1 MIKTKLKGSRQ
12 ERKVK
17 KILEN
22 QGYICLKSAASLG
35 IFDLICF
42 NGREI
47 RFIQVKSNYCP
58 LKEKKKI
65 ERFKV
70 IPING
75 QKEIWIFKNYHKEPI
90 IEIIKEGNP

>member
-1 MIKTKLKGSRQ
+1 MIKTKAKGSRR

-35 IFDLICF
+35 IFDLVCF
-42 NGREI
+42 NGKEI

-58 LKEKKKI
+58 PKEKRKI
-65 ERFKV
+65 KEFDLLPPNSK
-70 IPING
+70 
-75 QKEIWIFKNYHKEPI
+75 KEIWVFKDYQREPI
-90 IEIIKEGNP
+90 IEIVK

>member
-1 MIKTKLKGSRQ
+1 MIKTKAKGSRR

-35 IFDLICF
+35 IFDLVCF
-42 NGREI
+42 NGIEI
-47 RFIQVKSNYCP
+47 RFIQVKSNYYP
-58 LKEKKKI
+58 PKEKRKI
-65 ERFKV
+65 KEFDLLPPNSK
-70 IPING
+70 
-75 QKEIWIFKNYHKEPI
+75 KEIWVFKNYHREPI

>member
-1 MIKTKLKGSRQ
+1 MKNKKAKGSRQ

-17 KILEN
+17 KLLEN

-35 IFDLICF
+35 IFDLVCF

-47 RFIQVKSNYCP
+47 RFIQVKSNYCS
-58 LKEKKKI
+58 LKEKKRIK
-65 ERFKV
+65 RFKV

-75 QKEIWIFKNYHKEPI
+75 QKEIWVFKNYHREPI
-90 IEIIKEGNP
+90 IEIIKS